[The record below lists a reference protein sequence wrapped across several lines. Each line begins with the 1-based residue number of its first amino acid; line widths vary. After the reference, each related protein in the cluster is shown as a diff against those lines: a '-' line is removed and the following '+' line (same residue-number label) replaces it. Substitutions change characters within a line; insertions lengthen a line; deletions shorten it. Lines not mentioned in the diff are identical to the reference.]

1 MRYYDIQISSSPF
14 TPVSPDQEYDFLQNG
29 VSQTPSP
36 QAYQILK
43 RYTSLKSD
51 GSTDMGALQ
60 VEFDLPIA
68 YFDTPAGSGHVK
80 IWGVSLQDISQ
91 SSNFNGQNIEI
102 YGGMSAG
109 LPLANPKQQNL
120 LLSGTIF
127 QGFGNWQGTKQSLEF
142 IIKPAAYSPAAISFN
157 WENGIDFA
165 TMITN
170 ALKIAFGDTY
180 SVDTSALTPGIV
192 YPSAEYGYYE
202 NISQFAEYVRNVSL
216 SINKTPGYPGVSIAI
231 RNNTFIVSDGYYE
244 PPFNLPV
251 TKIDFK
257 DLVGQP
263 TWIDFGV
270 VQIPLIMRGDIHMG
284 DYIQTP
290 QGYANV
296 NVNNATYSASNY
308 KNKTSFLG
316 IYRVIGV
323 RHVGNSRQADGNSWV
338 TIIEAISL

>member
-1 MRYYDIQISSSPF
+1 
-14 TPVSPDQEYDFLQNG
+14 LLNG
-29 VSQTPSP
+29 VNQTPSP
-36 QAYQILK
+36 QAYKLLK

-60 VEFDLPIA
+60 VEMDLPVA
-68 YFDTPAGSGHVK
+68 AFDTPIGSAHVR
-80 IWGVSLQDISQ
+80 IWGVSLQDVTQ

-120 LLSGTIF
+120 LVSGAIF

-142 IIKPAAYSPAAISFN
+142 IIKPQAAGANAISFY
-157 WENGIDFA
+157 WAAGMDFA
-165 TMITN
+165 TLIKN
-170 ALKIAFGDTY
+170 ALSDAFGNTY
-180 SVDTSALTPGIV
+180 AVDTTGLTPGIV

-202 NISQFAEYVRNVSL
+202 NIGQFAQYIRNVSK
-216 SINKTPGYPGVSIAI
+216 SINKDVAYPGVSISI
-231 RNNTFIVSDGYYE
+231 RNNTFIVSDGYVK
-244 PPFNLPV
+244 PPLKQYTTN
-251 TKIDFK
+251 IDFK

-263 TWIDFGV
+263 TWIDFGII
-270 VQIPLIMRGDIHMG
+270 QLSLIMRGDIHVG

-290 QGYANV
+290 LGYANIA
-296 NVNNATYSASNY
+296 VNNATYSAANL

-316 IYRVIGV
+316 IYRVISV

-338 TIIEAISL
+338 TIIEAIPA